1 MFLGQTLA
9 EGVCDQFI
17 EIGWFF
23 SLLAIA
29 PQHTDSI
36 NHAIKIFSDF
46 KFHDSSYFV
55 GVPLNHLQPATK

>member
-1 MFLGQTLA
+1 MFLDQTPA
-9 EGVCDQFI
+9 ESVCDQFI
-17 EIGWFF
+17 EIRWFF

-46 KFHDSSYFV
+46 KSKSSTTHHISLAFH
-55 GVPLNHLQPATK
+55 

>member
-9 EGVCDQFI
+9 KGICDQFI
-17 EIGWFF
+17 EIEWFF

-46 KFHDSSYFV
+46 KSKSFTTHHISLAFH
-55 GVPLNHLQPATK
+55 